1 MQKETENTKD
11 LKNKL
16 DTDKKEP
23 IKEMPVSQ
31 ILTTKKE
38 ENKKYS
44 VNNSDGTSYRSING
58 ISTKK
63 NYFWVVLLVV
73 IIFSIG
79 FSLGN
84 KASEGDSISSRVSNI
99 INPSTNSKNSLFGV
113 GKGAPENVDFNIF
126 WEAWKQ
132 MDDKFVDV
140 KELDSQDRVYG
151 AIKGMIA
158 ASGDPYSAYMDPEEA
173 KEFNTDME
181 GSFEGIGAELGIKN
195 KMLTVIAPLEGAPAE
210 VAGLRPGDVIVKIF
224 DEVTFEM
231 TVDDAVKRIRGEKG
245 TKVKLTVAREG
256 ADENLEIEITR
267 GVIEL
272 ESIKYEKKEGNIG
285 YIRISK
291 FLENTGGKFD
301 KAISTAIIDDVDGLV
316 IDVRNNPGGFL
327 NVAVEMISTFIP
339 KGEVVVW
346 EKGRNDNKIPF
357 RALNKSDKLLDL
369 PVVVVMNGGSA
380 SASEI
385 LAGALKDVK
394 GVKSIGEKS
403 FGKGSVQQVQEL
415 SDKSSMRITIA
426 KWLTP
431 KGTSI
436 HEVGLEP
443 DIEVKMT
450 NDDYTNKKDPQL
462 DRALEELKKEI
473 ESK

>member
-1 MQKETENTKD
+1 MQNETKITKD

-16 DTDKKEP
+16 D
-23 IKEMPVSQ
+23 VN
-31 ILTTKKE
+31 KE
-38 ENKKYS
+38 ELTEKEQVAKISTTTTGQDEKYS
-44 VNNSDGTSYRSING
+44 TNNSDGTSYSSIG
-58 ISTKK
+58 RAAAKK
-63 NYFWVVLLVV
+63 NYFGIVLLVV
-73 IIFSIG
+73 IVFLIG

-84 KASEGDSISSRVSNI
+84 KTSKGDSISSRISSIV
-99 INPSTNSKNSLFGV
+99 NPSTNSKNIFFGTD
-113 GKGAPENVDFNIF
+113 KGAPEDADFGVF
-126 WEAWKQ
+126 WEAWNQ

-140 KELDSQDRVYG
+140 KELNSQERIYG

-173 KEFNTDME
+173 NEFNTDME
-181 GSFEGIGAELGIKN
+181 GSFEGIGAELGVKN
-195 KMLTVIAPLEGAPAE
+195 NMLTVIAPLEGTPAAE
-210 VAGLRPGDVIVKIF
+210 AGLRPGDVIVKIF

-256 ADENLEIEITR
+256 ADENLEVEITR

-272 ESIKYEKKEGNIG
+272 ESVKYEKKEGNIG
-285 YIRISK
+285 YIKISK
-291 FLENTGGKFD
+291 FLENTGGKFN

-327 NVAVEMISTFIP
+327 NIAIDMISTFIP
-339 KGEVVVW
+339 RGEVVVW
-346 EKGRNDNKIPF
+346 EQGRADNKIPF
-357 RALNKSDKLLDL
+357 RASNKGDKLLNM
-369 PVVVVMNGGSA
+369 PIVVVMNGGSA

-385 LAGALKDVK
+385 LAGALKDVR
-394 GVKSIGEKS
+394 GVKLVGEKS

-443 DIEVKMT
+443 DVEVKMT
-450 NDDYTNKKDPQL
+450 NDDYENKKDPQL

-473 ESK
+473 ENK